1 MNRKNRNSS
10 PSFFQ
15 CVLPFSSSTGANFWA
30 RPYAHASSSA
40 SRSLPSLAISSP
52 AATITR
58 TSRSAASSF
67 TSALFGL
74 IKDDQRLFALRIVG
88 RAGCPAASVLSW
100 FRPARHLCYF
110 CSPAFDIPQSFWE
123 SSCSESLACHSL
135 VGLLSACEA
144 GVERR
149 RACDARARYGAHI
162 IGSGP
167 HLLPLCFRWPPRRS
181 RREHHL
187 HDALELGLDV
197 LGQHALAQ
205 GLPQVSVE
213 GCLIEAVALCVGLL

>member
-1 MNRKNRNSS
+1 D
-10 PSFFQ
+10 P
-15 CVLPFSSSTGANFWA
+15 GAGLNEH
-30 RPYAHASSSA
+30 PD
-40 SRSLPSLAISSP
+40 LGL
-52 AATITR
+52 
-58 TSRSAASSF
+58 
-67 TSALFGL
+67 GL
-74 IKDDQRLFALRIVG
+74 IKDDQRLFVLRLVG

-110 CSPAFDIPQSFWE
+110 CGPAFDIPQSFWESSCSESSLPSAVIGAPAKLGQPILAKLGDILPSGHDHAVIPQSFWE

-135 VGLLSACEA
+135 VSLLSACEA

-187 HDALELGLDV
+187 HNALDLGLGV
-197 LGQHALAQ
+197 LR
-205 GLPQVSVE
+205 
-213 GCLIEAVALCVGLL
+213 